1 MLINKGMK
9 CFFMVKSNDFK
20 HLNLI
25 EIDTK
30 KLQGLFYICALHTIL
45 DLFTLVFVIK

>member
-30 KLQGLFYICALHTIL
+30 NYKGCSIFMHCTQFLTYLHLFLL
-45 DLFTLVFVIK
+45 